1 VLVAEDDRMV
11 RKLLIRSLEIR
22 GYHVLAAG
30 NPREALRLSAE
41 HDGPIDLV
49 LTDLVMPGGSG
60 TDLATKVADARPEV
74 QKLFISGYAHRG
86 VLNGGRLDEELEFL
100 GKPFTASQ
108 LARRVRDILDK
119 RAVGK
124 LAEPSTASR

>member
-1 VLVAEDDRMV
+1 MLVAEDDRMV

-49 LTDLVMPGGSG
+49 MPGGSG
-60 TDLATKVADARPEV
+60 TDLATKVADARTEV
-74 QKLFISGYAHRG
+74 QKLFISGYTHRG